1 MADSIPARIYLDAR
15 KVAKEVA
22 DAVSG
27 DIDDFFRNFAR
38 KHRAAVAEEI
48 AQAIEA
54 HGKASRDFLDRAEL
68 PVNPRYAETIVLT
81 VAQAAAIARSHAAA
95 AGTDTAEGEAT

>member
-1 MADSIPARIYLDAR
+1 MAGSIPAHIHLDAH

-27 DIDDFFRNFAR
+27 DIDDFFHSFAR

-48 AQAIEA
+48 AQAIENHRF
-54 HGKASRDFLDRAEL
+54 HGRWPIPAGADVES
-68 PVNPRYAETIVLT
+68 
-81 VAQAAAIARSHAAA
+81 VALSNAARVFAALARSHAAA
-95 AGTDTAEGEAT
+95 AGTDTAEGGA